1 MKKIILPGLILLFIG
16 LLTLIHLLGQN
27 SSFPTPVPASS
38 FAVVELF
45 TSQGCSSCPPAD
57 KVLSSISKEAQKN
70 GQAIYTLSFHVD
82 YWNYL
87 GWKDPYS
94 DSRFSQRQR
103 AYAQSLST
111 GVYTPQMVV
120 NGEIAFVG
128 SRKTEAQKNIQ
139 EALSQAAQVEVEISS
154 VSKKGEY
161 VELTYELGAQK
172 ASWELQVALVEA
184 QVSDAVK
191 RGENRGRT
199 LSHSHVVREFLSQ
212 PIESLKGQIRI
223 PLSKLTDKAEGSLI
237 AYVQDTQTLEIL
249 GATGTKW
256 GGN

>member
-27 SSFPTPVPASS
+27 SSFPTPLPTSS

-57 KVLSSISKEAQKN
+57 QVLSSISEEAQKK

-128 SRKTEAQKNIQ
+128 SRKAEAQKNIQ
-139 EALSQAAQVEVEISS
+139 KALSQSPRVDVQVTS
-154 VSKKGEY
+154 VSKNGEY
-161 VELTYELGAQK
+161 VELTYELGSQK
-172 ASWELQVALVEA
+172 LSWELQVALVEA

-199 LSHSHVVREFLSQ
+199 LSHSHVVQEFISQ
-212 PIESLKGQIRI
+212 PIESLQGQVRI
-223 PLSKLTDKAEGSLI
+223 PLHNLSDESEGSLI
-237 AYVQDTQTLEIL
+237 IYVQDTQTLEIL